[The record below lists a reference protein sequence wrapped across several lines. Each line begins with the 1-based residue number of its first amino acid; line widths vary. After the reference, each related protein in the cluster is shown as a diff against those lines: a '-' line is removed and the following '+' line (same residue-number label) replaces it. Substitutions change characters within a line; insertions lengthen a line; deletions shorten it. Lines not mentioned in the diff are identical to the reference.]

1 MEFPKIKI
9 NLPYDPAA
17 LLPSTQ
23 PEETK
28 PTPEETPVLPCS
40 LQHTDNGQD
49 METTQVSIS
58 GRTDKGEVV
67 RGCNGIL
74 FSHKRRQPWVC
85 NDVGGPQGVVLKEEV
100 RQRTDSV
107 GSRSHGELDE
117 QS

>member
-9 NLPYDPAA
+9 NLRYDPAA
-17 LLPSTQ
+17 PLPSTQ

-28 PTPEETPVLPCS
+28 PTPEEIPVLPCL

-58 GRTDKGEVV
+58 GRMDKGEVV

-74 FSHKRRQPWVC
+74 FSHKRRQPWRL
-85 NDVGGPQGVVLKEEV
+85 Q
-100 RQRTDSV
+100 
-107 GSRSHGELDE
+107 
-117 QS
+117 